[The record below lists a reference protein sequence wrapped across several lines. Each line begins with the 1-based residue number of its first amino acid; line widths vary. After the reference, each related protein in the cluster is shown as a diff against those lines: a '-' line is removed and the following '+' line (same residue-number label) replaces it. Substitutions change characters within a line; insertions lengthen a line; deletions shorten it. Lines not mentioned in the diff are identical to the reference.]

1 MLLPFERWFLKE
13 KVSHIVGQLGK
24 VKSPF
29 YCFLPPILSLFLSEP
44 QLERGMEAEALKVLE
59 KKRGQVS
66 SLPIKTAPAPEP
78 GSLLQLFLTFRAR
91 ERNRV
96 CFWSLSNPSYLILS
110 IRMNISSPKVATLRR
125 NMVALKNYYHSTQS
139 SPIWTE
145 GLVNNCL
152 QLRWSQWNWTIQLQ
166 SWFWDLLAVNLQQVS

>member
-1 MLLPFERWFLKE
+1 MVSKGKSVPHCWTIRKSEKSILLLPT
-13 KVSHIVGQLGK
+13 SHSQPLSFRAPTGK
-24 VKSPF
+24 
-29 YCFLPPILSLFLSEP
+29 
-44 QLERGMEAEALKVLE
+44 RNGGWEALKVLE

-91 ERNRV
+91 ERNWV

-139 SPIWTE
+139 SPIWRE

-166 SWFWDLLAVNLQQVS
+166 SCFWDLLAVNLQQVS